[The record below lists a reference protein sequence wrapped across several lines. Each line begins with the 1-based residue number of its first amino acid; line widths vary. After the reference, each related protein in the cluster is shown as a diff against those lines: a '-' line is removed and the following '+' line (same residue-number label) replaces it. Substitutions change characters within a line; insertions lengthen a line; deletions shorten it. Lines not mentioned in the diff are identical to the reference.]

1 MNLTIEVDKTFFSP
15 SATTNTESAPGS
27 GSGPPQNAQL
37 QVSGRVTS
45 ENPHVKLGAFH
56 TLDLESLREFK
67 LGKGPD
73 GWDSV
78 NVQRVEEASAEG
90 AGAEVAAVLV
100 GEGID

>member
-1 MNLTIEVDKTFFSP
+1 M
-15 SATTNTESAPGS
+15 
-27 GSGPPQNAQL
+27 
-37 QVSGRVTS
+37 QVSGRITS

-100 GEGID
+100 GEGIG